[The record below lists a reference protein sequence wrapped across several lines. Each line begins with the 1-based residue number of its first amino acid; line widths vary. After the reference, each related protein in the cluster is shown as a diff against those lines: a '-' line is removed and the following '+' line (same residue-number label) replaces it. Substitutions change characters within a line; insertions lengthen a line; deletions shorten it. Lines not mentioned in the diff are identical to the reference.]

1 MQAVMC
7 NAYGPPEML
16 AVEDI
21 AAPAAGSGE
30 VVVDVAF
37 CGLNFMDTLIIE
49 NKYQV
54 KPPLPFSP
62 GAEFSGVVR
71 ALGEG
76 VAGFKPGD
84 RVAGFSGHGAAR
96 AQIACTAAQ
105 LFLLPDGLPLDK
117 AAGLTVSY
125 GTSHHA
131 LKQRAKLKPGESLAV
146 LGASGGV
153 GLAAVEL
160 GAAMGAKVIACASS
174 PEKLAFAIEAGAV
187 RGIDYSAEPLRDAL
201 KAATGGRGVDV
212 IYDPVGGDLTEAALR
227 AIAWEG
233 RLLVIGFA
241 GGGIPRIPLNLALLK
256 SCDIQGVFWG
266 EFAKRQPALHQANM
280 REIASWVLD
289 GRLSGHVHGIFP
301 LQEIAAAMAVLKR
314 REAIGK
320 VLLRV

>member
-1 MQAVMC
+1 MQAAMC
-7 NAYGPPEML
+7 NAYGPPETL
-16 AVEDI
+16 VIEDI
-21 AAPAAGSGE
+21 APPVAGPGE
-30 VVVDVAF
+30 VLVDVAF

-49 NKYQV
+49 NLYQV

-71 ALGEG
+71 ALGAG
-76 VAGFKPGD
+76 VSGFKPGD
-84 RVAGFSGHGAAR
+84 RVAGFTGHGAAR
-96 AQIACTAAQ
+96 AQLACPAAQ

-125 GTSHHA
+125 GTSYHA
-131 LKQRAKLKPGESLAV
+131 LKQRAKLQPGETLAV

-160 GAAMGAKVIACASS
+160 GAAMGADVIACASS
-174 PEKLAFAIEAGAV
+174 PEKIAFALEAGAR
-187 RGIDYSAEPLRDAL
+187 RGIDYSTVGLKDAL
-201 KAATGGRGVDV
+201 KAATGGRGIDV

-241 GGGIPRIPLNLALLK
+241 GGAIPRIPLNLALLK
-256 SCDIQGVFWG
+256 GCDIQGVFWG
-266 EFAKRQPALHQANM
+266 EFANREPALHQSNM
-280 REIASWVLD
+280 GDIAAWVRE
-289 GRLSGHVHGIFP
+289 GRLSGHIHGIFP
-301 LQEIAAAMAVLKR
+301 LQDVAAALAVLKR
-314 REAIGK
+314 RQATGK